1 MFKVKMSEFF
11 RAEPIPGMLRTLVSV
26 QRKKR
31 APPPSSASTMDFLK
45 VSSGS
50 SKTASLLQSV
60 KNFPH
65 KKRKSTGG
73 TAVVDYDPNT
83 LEALEVH
90 DVLREVEELQG
101 NILELETLYTNL
113 PPNFFDAGYTR
124 ANLREYLLTKLPDV
138 GEMHRDP
145 APAVPTVAAIP
156 PPAPP
161 TLDETQGRRHLANF
175 LHSPHPMTCGGDP
188 VTPFELLLDG
198 VDLLRQTWNTQHHMA
213 LYRTPLLTTKPVM
226 LCDNYRHFMLIR
238 LIWGVLF
245 TFADNGADPNFVG
258 NYKDQRGM
266 TISRWADKWADVGQ
280 RYTDPKKADYVAVPI
295 VSVLIRLFQYQ
306 EGDDRFFHI
315 CNVLTTNMFNKNNY
329 YKDRLYAN
337 GIYDYDYIDALP
349 KIRTEHRR
357 IVAGMPVP
365 YVMFFVKT
373 SEEMHG
379 TALRVLRKHRS
390 VVYVANRMTPF
401 TVRSLEQL
409 EPYCLYGNT
418 CIRRQRSGL
427 ERTGCTGQCRSR
439 LCPHVVAEEAARR
452 RREEELRDLLRAA
465 AGRTPT

>member
-1 MFKVKMSEFF
+1 MSDFF
-11 RAEPIPGMLRTLVSV
+11 PAGPIPGMLQTLVSV

-31 APPPSSASTMDFLK
+31 APPPSSASTMDFVK

-101 NILELETLYTNL
+101 NILELETLYTDL

-161 TLDETQGRRHLANF
+161 ALDETQGRRHLANF

-226 LCDNYRHFMLIR
+226 LCDNYRQFMLIR

-245 TFADNGADPNFVG
+245 TFADHGADPNFVG
-258 NYKDQRGM
+258 NYKDQRGIDYKQVGGQVGRCWA
-266 TISRWADKWADVGQ
+266 TIRG
-280 RYTDPKKADYVAVPI
+280 P
-295 VSVLIRLFQYQ
+295 Q
-306 EGDDRFFHI
+306 E
-315 CNVLTTNMFNKNNY
+315 
-329 YKDRLYAN
+329 
-337 GIYDYDYIDALP
+337 
-349 KIRTEHRR
+349 
-357 IVAGMPVP
+357 
-365 YVMFFVKT
+365 
-373 SEEMHG
+373 
-379 TALRVLRKHRS
+379 
-390 VVYVANRMTPF
+390 
-401 TVRSLEQL
+401 
-409 EPYCLYGNT
+409 
-418 CIRRQRSGL
+418 
-427 ERTGCTGQCRSR
+427 SR
-439 LCPHVVAEEAARR
+439 LCRCPHCLCVDSSFPVPRGGRSILPHMQRSYNKHVQQEQ
-452 RREEELRDLLRAA
+452 LLQGSFVHAWYI
-465 AGRTPT
+465 